1 MPLASAVGII
11 VGKVNL
17 PSASLQV
24 KIRPAWSATVRV
36 VSAVKLTTFPTPA
49 PITAP
54 FVSDQASVSAPSGA
68 QGQQQVSVKV
78 ELSDNAEDFLQVTQ
92 ERLAKKGYAIR

>member
-1 MPLASAVGII
+1 MLYETID
-11 VGKVNL
+11 
-17 PSASLQV
+17 
-24 KIRPAWSATVRV
+24 ATDELTK
-36 VSAVKLTTFPTPA
+36 STKKLIDQQALMQQFRAIETAPISRQFPTPA

-54 FVSDQASVSAPSGA
+54 VVSDQATVSAPSGG

>member
-1 MPLASAVGII
+1 MNVKVAPKLFVLFISLPGPVPLASAVGII

-24 KIRPAWSATVRV
+24 KIRPAWSAIVRV

-49 PITAP
+49 PMKPLI
-54 FVSDQASVSAPSGA
+54 
-68 QGQQQVSVKV
+68 
-78 ELSDNAEDFLQVTQ
+78 DFT
-92 ERLAKKGYAIR
+92 GP